1 MRTLITAICLFPFVS
16 LMAIGNNLKVKV
28 NVIGED
34 NLPIEEASVKVG
46 FFGPSGT
53 GTLETGMTN
62 EEGSVEVAGSSRLQV
77 RVTIDKEG
85 YYTSEKKYDVR
96 KKNDDGK
103 IEVVDQN
110 LIIVLRKKL
119 NPIPLYTKKYTGFLP
134 EKGSDIGFDLQI
146 GDWVNPYGQGE
157 KSDFIF
163 HYTGYVNDFFNYSGE
178 LNVSFSNAEDGM
190 LSEPIDERFKSSK
203 LTLDYTAPI
212 DGEYLKERKF
222 IRSRVGKGK
231 DTKKEN
237 TIESNTNYF
246 VRLRTELN
254 EDDEIIKANYAKIY
268 NGIVFDPRSDKGVAS
283 IHFTYYFNPEVNDTN
298 LEFDPKK
305 NLFTNLKSLEK
316 VYNP

>member
-103 IEVVDQN
+103 MEVVDQN

-237 TIESNTNYF
+237 TI
-246 VRLRTELN
+246 
-254 EDDEIIKANYAKIY
+254 
-268 NGIVFDPRSDKGVAS
+268 
-283 IHFTYYFNPEVNDTN
+283 
-298 LEFDPKK
+298 
-305 NLFTNLKSLEK
+305 
-316 VYNP
+316 